1 MSGENLFLTGASGFI
16 GRHLLE
22 RMDGS
27 GRATV
32 CLSRQAKPEQAG
44 VRWVQGDLED
54 PTSFSA
60 ALEGCEAVV
69 HLAAL
74 TGKAR
79 AAEYE
84 RINVEGTR
92 SLLEASRRAGV
103 KRFLYVSTIATH
115 YPEKRRYPYAR
126 SKERAEGLVRAS
138 SLEWTIL
145 RPTIVLGRDA
155 PIWISLCKLARMPL
169 TPVFGGGKVHVQ
181 PVAVRDVA
189 DCILTWVR
197 RGRMRGEEIDVG
209 GPEVLSFRDLL
220 GRTRRALR
228 GKQSGLLPVPLKSSM
243 AALSLLEPFFLG
255 VLPLTAGQLYAFRY
269 DSTAQPSDFM
279 IQRRDRL
286 MRIDALIEELASDG

>member
-1 MSGENLFLTGASGFI
+1 MSAETLFLTGAGGFI

-27 GRATV
+27 GRAVV
-32 CLSRQAKPEQAG
+32 CLSRQSRPEEPG
-44 VRWVQGDLED
+44 RRWVLGDLED
-54 PTSFSA
+54 PSSFSD
-60 ALEGCEAVV
+60 ALAGCEAVV
-69 HLAAL
+69 HLGAL

-79 AAEYE
+79 AADYE
-84 RINVEGTR
+84 RVNVEGTR
-92 SLLEASRRAGV
+92 SLLEACRSAGV

-126 SKERAEGLVRAS
+126 SKERAEGLVRSS
-138 SLEWTIL
+138 SLEWTIM
-145 RPTIVLGRDA
+145 RPTIVLGRDS

-181 PVAVRDVA
+181 PVSVDDVA

-197 RGRMRGEEIDVG
+197 RGRMRGEQIDVG

-220 GRTRRALR
+220 RRTRRALR
-228 GKQSGLLPVPLKSSM
+228 GKESGLLPVPLKSAM
-243 AALSLLEPFFLG
+243 AVLSLLEPFFLAA
-255 VLPLTAGQLYAFRY
+255 LPLTAGQLYAFRY

-279 IQRRDRL
+279 VQRCDRL
-286 MRIDALIEELASDG
+286 TRIDALIEELARDA